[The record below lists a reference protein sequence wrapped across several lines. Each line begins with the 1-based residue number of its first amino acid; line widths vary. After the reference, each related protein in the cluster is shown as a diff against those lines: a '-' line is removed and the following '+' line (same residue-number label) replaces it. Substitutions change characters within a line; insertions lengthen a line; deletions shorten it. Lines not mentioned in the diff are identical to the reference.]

1 MAIAQAHLVDWPL
14 RCGPVPPLADC
25 HSPRPE
31 TGLGRIGKLNP
42 GDTLILA
49 PPPDASPAEQAPASG
64 SFLNP
69 AAALSGAAHLNAS
82 GGSASLAAAA
92 GSAHLAASGDPAS
105 LAASGDPAPL
115 PGDPAPLP
123 GDPAGLAA
131 PGGPARLAA
140 SGIPAQ
146 LTASGILAHSAASR
160 SAARQATSRDPDYLA
175 VSGGTGKTQLAA
187 ALAHQLWDTRA
198 VDLLVWVKASS
209 RNAILSGYAL
219 TLAEL
224 GAADPGDDLLTG
236 AQRFLAWLSSTERRW
251 LVVLDDLADPA
262 DLADL
267 WPAGPSGRVVVT
279 ARQDG
284 NLAAPHRRIA
294 PVPAFSTRE
303 ALAYLTARLATDPGQ
318 RTEALDLAADLD
330 CHPLALAHA
339 TATLIC
345 TGASCRDYR
354 RWYHDR
360 KQRMN
365 SASRRPGSAWDGP
378 GSARTELDGP
388 GLDYAALG
396 HASVTWS
403 LATDLADQIP
413 PAGFAR
419 PALVLAALLDPA
431 GIPGVFFTTPA
442 ACGYLT
448 GHPAMPAEPAQARD
462 AVHAVA
468 RAGLVT
474 INPASTTRTV
484 QVHPAIQ
491 AMTRGIIPPAELE
504 RAVRATADALLQSW
518 PGDPVPP
525 RLAQALRDA
534 TISLR
539 EHSGDLLWTP
549 ETHPV
554 LMQAGRSLGSDEISG
569 PGLAYWQ
576 DMLETSTRTL
586 GPDHSQAFRCRD
598 GLASAYE
605 TAGRLDDAISV
616 HERTLTERQRVLG
629 RDHPDTLAS
638 CGHLARAYAAG
649 GRHDEA
655 LPMYERV
662 VADREWVLGARHPD
676 TLAARGE
683 LAGAYLAAGRPEHAL
698 PVYQQTLADL
708 EQGLGPAHPDTLA
721 ARAGLAQAYQTVGQ
735 LRQAVPVYER
745 ILVDRERAQGPD
757 HPESMAARADLA
769 YAYRIAGRMKQAL
782 PQYERVV
789 ADRERVLGSY
799 HPDTMTARGNLANAY
814 LAARR
819 VKDAIPVYERT
830 LADRELAQGPDDM
843 DTMTARGNL
852 ANAYHSAGRLK
863 DALPLYEQTLVAC
876 ERVLG
881 PTHQSTLTSRAN
893 LASAYH
899 AALRLSEAIEVFER
913 TLADCEQALGLD
925 HPLTR
930 AVRENLEA
938 AQRT

>member
-1 MAIAQAHLVDWPL
+1 MVIAPARLVEWPL

-25 HSPRPE
+25 HSTRPE
-31 TGLGRIGKLNP
+31 TGLGRIGKLDP
-42 GDTLILA
+42 GDTLILVPA
-49 PPPDASPAEQAPASG
+49 P
-64 SFLNP
+64 
-69 AAALSGAAHLNAS
+69 GAATPGLDDSAV
-82 GGSASLAAAA
+82 GG
-92 GSAHLAASGDPAS
+92 AHLAGSGGPANRS
-105 LAASGDPAPL
+105 A
-115 PGDPAPLP
+115 PGDPAH
-123 GDPAGLAA
+123 
-131 PGGPARLAA
+131 RSA
-140 SGIPAQ
+140 SGNPAY
-146 LTASGILAHSAASR
+146 LSASG
-160 SAARQATSRDPDYLA
+160 
-175 VSGGTGKTQLAA
+175 GEGKTQLAA
-187 ALAHQLWDTRA
+187 ALAHQLWDSRA
-198 VDLLVWVKASS
+198 VDLLTWVKASN
-209 RNAILSGYAL
+209 RNAILTGYAL

-224 GAADPGDDLLTG
+224 GAADPGDDLPTA
-236 AQRFLAWLSSTERRW
+236 AQRFLAWLSRTERRW

-262 DLADL
+262 DLEGL
-267 WPAGPSGRVVVT
+267 WPAGTDGRVVVT

-284 NLAAPHRRIA
+284 TLAAPNRRIA

-303 ALAYLTARLATDPGQ
+303 ALAYLSARLATDPGQ
-318 RTEALDLAADLD
+318 RTEALDLAHDLD
-330 CHPLALAHA
+330 CQPLGLAHA
-339 TATLIC
+339 TAALIC

-354 RWYHDR
+354 GWYHDR
-360 KQRMN
+360 KRRM
-365 SASRRPGSAWDGP
+365 SGTSVPPGSGLDAAGLAGPSGP
-378 GSARTELDGP
+378 GSSVP

-396 HASVTWS
+396 HTGVTWS
-403 LATDLADQIP
+403 LAMDLADQIP
-413 PAGFAR
+413 PADFAR

-431 GIPGVFFTTPA
+431 GIPGVVFTSPA

-448 GHPAMPAEPAQARD
+448 GHPAMPAEPAEARD
-462 AVHAVA
+462 AVHSLA

-491 AMTRGIIPPAELE
+491 AMTRGILPAPELGL
-504 RAVRATADALLQSW
+504 AVRCAADALMQSW
-518 PGDPVPP
+518 PADPVPP
-525 RLAQALRDA
+525 RLAQALRDC

-539 EHSGDLLWTP
+539 ECSGDLLWAP

-554 LMQAGRSLGSDEISG
+554 LIQAGRSLDSDEISG

-576 DMLETSTRTL
+576 EMLETSTRVL
-586 GPDHSQAFRCRD
+586 GADHSQTFRCRD
-598 GLASAYE
+598 GMASTYE
-605 TAGRLDDAISV
+605 AAGRLDDAIGV
-616 HERTLTERQRVLG
+616 HQQTLAARHQVLG
-629 RDHPDTLAS
+629 KDHPDTIDS
-638 CGHLARAYAAG
+638 CGHLARAFAAAG
-649 GRHDEA
+649 RHAEA

-676 TLAARGE
+676 TLAARGD

-708 EQGLGPAHPDTLA
+708 ERGLGPAHPDTLT
-721 ARAGLAQAYQTVGQ
+721 ARAGLAQAYHTVGQ
-735 LRQAVPVYER
+735 LKQAVPMYER
-745 ILVDRERAQGPD
+745 TLVDREKAQGPD
-757 HPESMAARADLA
+757 HPDSIGARADLA
-769 YAYRIAGRMKQAL
+769 YAYRTAGRMKQAL

-799 HPDTMTARGNLANAY
+799 HPDTMTARSNLANAY
-814 LAARR
+814 LAAGR

-830 LADRELAQGPDDM
+830 LADREMAQGPDDM

-863 DALPLYEQTLVAC
+863 DALPLYEQTLAAC
-876 ERVLG
+876 DRVLG

-899 AALRLSEAIEVFER
+899 AALRLSEAIAVFQR
-913 TLADCEQALGLD
+913 TLADSEQALGPD

>member
-1 MAIAQAHLVDWPL
+1 MAIAPARLVEWPL

-25 HSPRPE
+25 HSTRPE
-31 TGLGRIGKLNP
+31 TGLGRIGKLDP
-42 GDTLILA
+42 GDTLILVPA
-49 PPPDASPAEQAPASG
+49 P
-64 SFLNP
+64 
-69 AAALSGAAHLNAS
+69 GAAHS
-82 GGSASLAAAA
+82 GPRDPAA
-92 GSAHLAASGDPAS
+92 GGA
-105 LAASGDPAPL
+105 
-115 PGDPAPLP
+115 
-123 GDPAGLAA
+123 
-131 PGGPARLAA
+131 ARLAA
-140 SGIPAQ
+140 SGGPASQ
-146 LTASGILAHSAASR
+146 SASGGPAYLSASGAPAYL
-160 SAARQATSRDPDYLA
+160 SA
-175 VSGGTGKTQLAA
+175 SGGTGKTQLAA
-187 ALAHQLWDTRA
+187 ALAHQLWDSRA
-198 VDLLVWVKASS
+198 VDLLTWVKASS
-209 RNAILSGYAL
+209 RNAILTGYAL

-224 GAADPGDDLLTG
+224 GAADPGDDLFTA
-236 AQRFLAWLSSTERRW
+236 AQRFLAWLPRTERRW

-262 DLADL
+262 DLGGL
-267 WPAGPSGRVVVT
+267 WPAGTDGRVVVT
-279 ARQDG
+279 ARRDG
-284 NLAAPHRRIA
+284 TLAAPNRRIA

-303 ALAYLTARLATDPGQ
+303 ALAYLSARLATDPGQ
-318 RTEALDLAADLD
+318 RTEALDLANDLD
-330 CHPLALAHA
+330 CQPLGLSHA
-339 TATLIC
+339 TAALIC

-354 RWYHDR
+354 GWYHER
-360 KQRMN
+360 KRRM
-365 SASRRPGSAWDGP
+365 SATGVPPGGGPDALGLAGPDPSGLDSSGLDSSGPASR
-378 GSARTELDGP
+378 GP

-396 HASVTWS
+396 HTGVTWS
-403 LATDLADQIP
+403 LAMDLADQIP

-431 GIPGVFFTTPA
+431 GIPGVVFTSPA

-448 GHPAMPAEPAQARD
+448 GHPAMPAEPAEARD
-462 AVHAVA
+462 AVHALA

-491 AMTRGIIPPAELE
+491 AMTRGIVPAPELE
-504 RAVRATADALLQSW
+504 LAVRCAADALMQSW
-518 PGDPVPP
+518 PADPVPP
-525 RLAQALRDA
+525 RLAQALRDC

-539 EHSGDLLWTP
+539 EYSGDLLWAP
-549 ETHPV
+549 QTHPV
-554 LMQAGRSLGSDEISG
+554 LAQAGRSLDSDEMSG

-576 DMLETSTRTL
+576 EMLETSTRVL
-586 GPDHSQAFRCRD
+586 GADHIQTFRCQD
-598 GLASAYE
+598 GLASVYE
-605 TAGRLDDAISV
+605 AAGRLDDAIGV
-616 HERTLTERQRVLG
+616 HQHTLAERQRALG
-629 RDHPDTLAS
+629 TDHPDTLMS
-638 CGHLARAYAAG
+638 CGHLARAYAAA
-649 GRHDEA
+649 GRRPEA
-655 LPMYERV
+655 LPMHERV

-676 TLAARGE
+676 TLAARAD
-683 LAGAYLAAGRPEHAL
+683 LAGAYLAAGRPEQAL

-708 EQGLGPAHPDTLA
+708 ERGLGPTHPDTLA

-735 LRQAVPVYER
+735 LKQAVPLYER
-745 ILVDRERAQGPD
+745 TLLDWEKAQGPD
-757 HPESMAARADLA
+757 HPDSIGARADLA
-769 YAYRIAGRMKQAL
+769 YAYRTAGRMKQAL

-819 VKDAIPVYERT
+819 IKDAIPVYERT
-830 LADRELAQGPDDM
+830 LADREMAQGADDT

-863 DALPLYEQTLVAC
+863 DALPLYEQTLAAC

-899 AALRLSEAIEVFER
+899 AALRLSEAIAVFER
-913 TLADCEQALGLD
+913 TLADCERALGPD

>member
-1 MAIAQAHLVDWPL
+1 MASAPARVVEWPL

-31 TGLGRIGKLNP
+31 TGLGRIGKLDP
-42 GDTLILA
+42 GDTLILV
-49 PPPDASPAEQAPASG
+49 
-64 SFLNP
+64 
-69 AAALSGAAHLNAS
+69 
-82 GGSASLAAAA
+82 
-92 GSAHLAASGDPAS
+92 
-105 LAASGDPAPL
+105 PAP
-115 PGDPAPLP
+115 G
-123 GDPAGLAA
+123 
-131 PGGPARLAA
+131 
-140 SGIPAQ
+140 
-146 LTASGILAHSAASR
+146 TATEGTDNSA
-160 SAARQATSRDPDYLA
+160 
-175 VSGGTGKTQLAA
+175 SGGTGKTQLAA
-187 ALAHQLWDTRA
+187 ALAHQLWDSRA
-198 VDLLVWVKASS
+198 VDLLAWVKASN
-209 RNAILSGYAL
+209 RNAILTGYAL

-236 AQRFLAWLSSTERRW
+236 AQRFLAWLSRTERRW

-262 DLADL
+262 DLEGL
-267 WPAGPSGRVVVT
+267 WPAGTDGRVVVT
-279 ARQDG
+279 ARRDDT
-284 NLAAPHRRIA
+284 LAAPNRRIA
-294 PVPAFSTRE
+294 PVPSFSTRE
-303 ALAYLTARLATDPGQ
+303 ALAYLSARLATDPGQ
-318 RTEALDLAADLD
+318 RTEALDLAHDLD
-330 CHPLALAHA
+330 SQPLALAHA
-339 TATLIC
+339 TAALIC

-354 RWYHDR
+354 GWYHDR
-360 KQRMN
+360 KRRM
-365 SASRRPGSAWDGP
+365 SATSPGEGGTASDVLAGP
-378 GSARTELDGP
+378 GPAAP

-396 HASVTWS
+396 HTGVTWS
-403 LATDLADQIP
+403 LAMDLADQIP

-431 GIPGVFFTTPA
+431 GIPGIVFTTTA

-462 AVHAVA
+462 AVHALA
-468 RAGLVT
+468 RAGLLT

-491 AMTRGIIPPAELE
+491 AMTRGIIPPPELE
-504 RAVRATADALLQSW
+504 RAARCAADALLQSW
-518 PGDPVPP
+518 PADPVPP
-525 RLAQALRDA
+525 RLAQALRDC
-534 TISLR
+534 TSSLR
-539 EHSGDLLWTP
+539 EATGDLLWAP
-549 ETHPV
+549 ETHQV
-554 LMQAGRSLGSDEISG
+554 LMQAGQSLDSDEISG

-576 DMLETSTRTL
+576 EMLETSTRVL
-586 GPDHSQAFRCRD
+586 GPDHIQAFRCRD

-605 TAGRLDDAISV
+605 ASGRLDDAIGV
-616 HERTLTERQRVLG
+616 HERTLAERQRALG
-629 RDHPDTLAS
+629 TDHPDTLMS
-638 CGHLARAYAAG
+638 CGHLARAYAAA
-649 GRHDEA
+649 GRHADA

-676 TLAARGE
+676 TLAARGD

-708 EQGLGPAHPDTLA
+708 ERGLGATHPDTLA
-721 ARAGLAQAYQTVGQ
+721 ARAGLAQAYHTVGQ
-735 LRQAVPVYER
+735 LKQAVPVYER
-745 ILVDRERAQGPD
+745 TLADREKAQGPD
-757 HPESMAARADLA
+757 HPDTISARADLA
-769 YAYRIAGRMKQAL
+769 YAYRTASRMKHAL

-830 LADRELAQGPDDM
+830 LADREMAQGPDDM

-863 DALPLYEQTLVAC
+863 DALPLYEQTLTAC

-899 AALRLSEAIEVFER
+899 AALRLSEAVAVFER
-913 TLADCEQALGLD
+913 TLTDCEQALGAD